1 MSTQLVLYPQHHN
14 GYSANFTAASNQ
26 FVVDGIDFLNINVSD
41 SQDLTGG
48 TIAGVLTLLP
58 PNIVNTW
65 YRFRTATSGTPAL
78 PTGTISSGMGSLVL
92 NTVPTYSLSG
102 VYQRLANLVVGGVYT
117 FTINT
122 TPLLSGGSFQLK
134 VFNGVTLAQY
144 SQVTFDA
151 SIYIQGT
158 DTFVAQT
165 PEDIM
170 MVTYYNTL
178 DDDLT
183 ITDIS
188 ITGTGTGPSGVY
200 RELQDGQVI
209 CDLYQDEDIPLT
221 LSIDEFKNVA
231 EQVKSYS
238 KDFNLPATKRNNRI
252 FNNMFEITRTDD
264 GLIFN
269 PQVITKCVLKQD
281 GFILFDGYLR
291 MIDIKDK
298 EGEISYNVNLYSEVI
313 ALADILKDRTFA
325 ALEFEELAHSY
336 TISNIKNS
344 WESTGAGD
352 GLLLTNPLPTTSLA
366 YDAVTGVNNTQVLKY
381 PFIDWNHQLALQ
393 GGLNL
398 LKLEVGFRPC
408 IQVKYLIDKI
418 FQATEDFTYTSDF
431 FDATVATHGFDFDN
445 LYMDFNWGSS
455 SNGAADLFMDF
466 NQRAFDNSAGTFELT
481 SLAWK
486 PLPLNISVLGN
497 SSYWDAAL
505 HRFTSPSHSLTFTG
519 VFLIKV
525 NNIDTGPGLP
535 THNVAL
541 RIARYDQFGNF
552 IEQFGFADQ
561 NVGFAS
567 SVSILGSFTTELD
580 VGDYIQAEFK
590 CPSDDKLRLDT
601 DTFFNMAWNNTASSA
616 VALLDVIRGELGQW
630 DFLKGIM
637 TMFNLVSTA
646 DKDNPNNILI
656 EPYNDIFINITN
668 GGAGNVTLAARSIQH
683 DWTDKVDVSEMELN
697 PLTDLDKNTIF
708 KFVEDDDDYP
718 FQVFKSANS
727 GHLYGSRNYDA
738 STSSSGLNTLF
749 TGTEEI
755 VAEPFAASVIAP
767 LESAY
772 MDFVVPRIYARDE
785 DGLCESFENS
795 PRILYNNGI
804 KTLATPSFSSYS
816 VPTQNGEAGETLDH
830 FLQFSHLSEIPSVSA
845 TSKDFVFTSFQ
856 LTSVDVG
863 IPPLDNLFTT
873 YWLPYLTE
881 LYHADTRTMNLKVN
895 LNPADIATFKFNDT
909 VMIKNRS
916 FRVNK
921 IEYKPNSLAKV
932 EFILLP

>member
-1 MSTQLVLYPQHHN
+1 MSMQLVLYPQN
-14 GYSANFTAASNQ
+14 NEGYSSNFSAVSTQ
-26 FVVDGIDFLNINVSD
+26 FIVDGIDFLNINVSD
-41 SQDLTGG
+41 SQDLTVG

-58 PNIVNTW
+58 PNSMNTW
-65 YRFRTATSGTPAL
+65 YRFRTTTSGTPVL
-78 PTGTISSGMGSLVL
+78 PTQTANNLVL
-92 NTVPTYSLSG
+92 NSVTTYSLSG

-117 FTINT
+117 FTVNT
-122 TPLLSGGSFQLK
+122 TALLSGGSFQLK

-144 SQVTFDA
+144 SQATFDA
-151 SIYIQGT
+151 SIYIQGI

-170 MVTYYNTL
+170 MVTYYNTI

-188 ITGTGTGPSGVY
+188 ITGTGAGPSGVY
-200 RELQDGQVI
+200 TELQDGQVI
-209 CDLYQDEDIPLT
+209 CDLYQEEDIPLT

-252 FNNMFEITRTDD
+252 FNNMFEITRVDD

-281 GFILFDGYLR
+281 GFILFEGFLR

-325 ALEFEELAHSY
+325 SLEFEELAHTY
-336 TISNIKNS
+336 AISNIKNS
-344 WESTGAGD
+344 WESIGAGD

-431 FDATVATHGFDFDN
+431 FDTADFKK
-445 LYMDFNWGSS
+445 LFMDFNWGNS
-455 SNGAADLFMDF
+455 SNGAADLFIGD
-466 NQRAFDNSAGTFELT
+466 NQRDFEPSTFLLT

-486 PLPLNISVLGN
+486 SLPLNISLGGN
-497 SSYWDAAL
+497 SSYWDNTL
-505 HRFTSPSHSLTFTG
+505 HRFTSPSHSLNFFG
-519 VFLIKV
+519 VFHIEV
-525 NNIDTGPGLP
+525 INVDAPYS
-535 THNVAL
+535 HNVAL

-561 NVGFAS
+561 TVPGTIGATK
-567 SVSILGSFTTELD
+567 SIIGILNTELD

-590 CPSDDKLRLDT
+590 CPSDNDLALHT
-601 DTFFNMAWNNTASSA
+601 DTYFNMNWWNTASSA

-668 GGAGNVTLAARSIQH
+668 SGNTSNLTLAARSIQH
-683 DWTDKVDVSEMELN
+683 DWTDKVDVSQMELN

-708 KFVEDDDDYP
+708 KFVEDDDDYL

-772 MDFVVPRIYARDE
+772 MDFVVPRIYSRDE

-804 KTLATPSFSSYS
+804 KTLATPSYSSYS
-816 VPTQNGEAGETLDH
+816 VPTQNGEGGEDLDH
-830 FLQFSHLSEIPSVSA
+830 FLQFSHLSKIPSVSA

-863 IPPLDNLFTT
+863 VPPVNNLFTT
-873 YWLPYLTE
+873 YWLPYLAE

-895 LNPADIATFKFNDT
+895 LNPADIATFKFTDT